1 MEAPSGVAGARGVS
15 LPMQSSR
22 KEWRAVPE
30 QDSGNEDFQRSKLGQ
45 SDERLIFEV
54 QQPGDVDFCSISIDA
69 SMENELQQRLRSVV
83 KQKEELEH
91 VETEIRAEIIARSQ
105 IIALQSSYDSQIKE
119 HVNANV
125 KLQEQLREMEQGIHE
140 LEREI
145 EVKEREL
152 HAIRLDTQAVWAK
165 DDLLREQNK
174 ELANFRRERDN
185 SEAERAQHLK
195 QIHDFQEHIQE
206 KEQLLMELQEQ
217 QRVAQETVIFKDEQL
232 REAQTWIT
240 RAQEMDAL
248 QTSTNQTLQAE
259 LRERIEQ
266 YNQLW
271 MNCQRQFTEFVHTIQ
286 ALQIELA
293 ELRERSGTYS
303 DDSRASQSNL
313 KDASQSGNS
322 NGSQLNVSGNAH
334 ARDSNTLPNGNL
346 ENDSSMSQG
355 NASGQSGQTNHVA
368 AVPIVPQSLVRMPTY
383 LPGQVAA
390 LHPYIMHQQA
400 VAQSVSSHVPQSHT
414 AHFHSVPA
422 VSSLNHWQNQQA
434 ASEGSQIP
442 AQEQHPP
449 SQSEQNL
456 LRAENN
462 YDYKVPVNGQP
473 SQTEY
478 VDAQIN
484 PEVQPQAV
492 VPTQNE
498 GAQVLESID
507 KRYIVDPRSQNNLQ
521 HLSSQFHEGLTL
533 DSLKHNSESENI
545 NTLGKLEARVSMA
558 EQPNA
563 KLSEEQLKNKNLM
576 ENDGANTALAS
587 EALVSAEDKSKLVG
601 KSSEITLLDEG
612 SLLRCIVRTIPP
624 NGGIRISSTLPN
636 RLGKMLSPL
645 HWHDYKKSYGKLDD
659 FVGSHPE
666 LFVIEGDFIHLREGA
681 QEIIAATA
689 AFAKVKAAASATTS
703 HSSLLPSVAVTPMAQ
718 SHRLKREQATS
729 RPGNLTDGQT
739 QTQLINGVPYA
750 VGAVSTVKILS
761 KSKDIAEHSST
772 EIRPQVPTQFA
783 SGNGSTIDRS
793 DVVGS
798 QIRGSVRGRANSSFV
813 VKQQDRTTGTSLNP
827 RR

>member
-1 MEAPSGVAGARGVS
+1 MEAPGGVASVRGVS

-30 QDSGNEDFQRSKLGQ
+30 QNSGNEDLQRSKLGQ

-54 QQPGDVDFCSISIDA
+54 QQPVDVDFCSITIDG
-69 SMENELQQRLRSVV
+69 SMDNELQQRLRSVV
-83 KQKEELEH
+83 KQKEELQH
-91 VETEIRAEIIARSQ
+91 IETELRAELIARSQ
-105 IIALQSSYDSQIKE
+105 IIALQSTYDSQIKE

-125 KLQEQLREMEQGIHE
+125 KLQEQLREMEQSIHE

-152 HAIRLDTQAVWAK
+152 HAVRLDTQAVWAK

-206 KEQLLMELQEQ
+206 KERQLMELQEQ
-217 QRVAQETVIFKDEQL
+217 HRAAQETVIFKDEQL

-271 MNCQRQFTEFVHTIQ
+271 MNCQRQFTELVHTIQ

-303 DDSRASQSNL
+303 DESRASQSNL
-313 KDASQSGNS
+313 KDASQSGNC
-322 NGSQLNVSGNAH
+322 NGSQLDTSGNAQ
-334 ARDSNTLPNGNL
+334 ARDSSTLPNGNL

-355 NASGQSGQTNHVA
+355 NASGLAGQTNHVA
-368 AVPIVPQSLVRMPTY
+368 AVPMVPQSLVRMPTY

-390 LHPYIMHQQA
+390 LHPYVMHQQA
-400 VAQSVSSHVPQSHT
+400 VPPSVSSHVPQSHT
-414 AHFHSVPA
+414 AHFQSVPA
-422 VSSLNHWQNQQA
+422 ISSLQHWQNQQA
-434 ASEGSQIP
+434 ALEEP
-442 AQEQHPP
+442 H
-449 SQSEQNL
+449 
-456 LRAENN
+456 
-462 YDYKVPVNGQP
+462 
-473 SQTEY
+473 
-478 VDAQIN
+478 
-484 PEVQPQAV
+484 AV
-492 VPTQNE
+492 VPTLNE

-507 KRYIVDPRSQNNLQ
+507 KRYIIDPQSQNNLQ
-521 HLSSQFHEGLTL
+521 QLSSQFQEGLTL
-533 DSLKHNSESENI
+533 DSLKHNSEREKNI
-545 NTLGKLEARVSMA
+545 NTLGTLEAHVSMT
-558 EQPNA
+558 EQLNA
-563 KLSEEQLKNKNLM
+563 KISQEPVTKNMFL
-576 ENDGANTALAS
+576 ENDGANVTLPS
-587 EALVSAEDKSKLVG
+587 EDPVSTEEKSKLVG

-624 NGGIRISSTLPN
+624 NGRIRISSTLPN

-659 FVGSHPE
+659 FVGGHPE
-666 LFVIEGDFIHLREGA
+666 LFVIEGDFIQLKEGA

-689 AFAKVKAAASATTS
+689 AFAKVKAAASATSS

-718 SHRLKREQATS
+718 PHRLRREHASS
-729 RPGNLTDGQT
+729 RPGNLTDNHSHA
-739 QTQLINGVPYA
+739 QLMNGVSYA
-750 VGAVSTVKILS
+750 GGAVSTVKILS
-761 KSKDIAEHSST
+761 KSKDTAELSST
-772 EIRPQVPTQFA
+772 EMRSQLPMQFT
-783 SGNGSTIDRS
+783 SGNGATIDRS

-798 QIRGSVRGRANSSFV
+798 QIRGSVRGRANSNFV
-813 VKQQDRTTGTSLNP
+813 VKQQDRTSGTSSNP